1 MIIKPKKKF
10 KILIIIVVVRRDYS
24 TYGLLKSCLEGLG
37 CKVLIVS
44 SNNYSLALK
53 FWKPDAVVVHTLKSG
68 ETALK
73 IVPHIKLFF
82 LDAEG
87 FKPEDKCHAVIFS
100 KQKKIIQKFSKF
112 LFWGNQIL
120 KEFKKIAPEL
130 DVPNI
135 RIVGNPKFDLARYF
149 RNENIKSNDIKTIGV
164 LTRFHMLNN
173 HFGRPVTFFLLD
185 NPEKHKHV
193 DTQIKSF
200 LILINTLK
208 DILKNTDFK
217 ISIRVHPFE
226 SVDGYKNNVKRWFG
240 EENLSRFEID
250 ESLDFSYWASKQKVV
265 ISPTSNAITE
275 CYLLG
280 IPVINIDKI
289 AGVAKFNKKID
300 KVVED
305 WFQGVYLPSTSSDLI
320 KLLKSEKL
328 VVKKSKVIDNMLE
341 NYCNW
346 HNRDY
351 SARISSNEIISE
363 LNNNMKINFRF
374 FLPLKVVNFLL
385 SLKDRFDIFKNPLI
399 KNYNY
404 SSIIHKS
411 PKIYSKITE
420 KILKINS

>member
-1 MIIKPKKKF
+1 M
-10 KILIIIVVVRRDYS
+10 
-24 TYGLLKSCLEGLG
+24 
-37 CKVLIVS
+37 
-44 SNNYSLALK
+44 ALK

-73 IVPHIKLFF
+73 LLHIKLFF

-100 KQKKIIQKFSKF
+100 KQKNNTKVFKIS
-112 LFWGNQIL
+112 FWGNQIL

-135 RIVGNPKFDLARYF
+135 RIVGNLKFDLARYF
-149 RNENIKSNDIKTIGV
+149 RNENIKSNDIKTIV

-173 HFGRPVTFFLLD
+173 HFGRPVTFLLD

-289 AGVAKFNKKID
+289 AGVAKFNKKM
-300 KVVED
+300 
-305 WFQGVYLPSTSSDLI
+305 I
-320 KLLKSEKL
+320 KL
-328 VVKKSKVIDNMLE
+328 
-341 NYCNW
+341 
-346 HNRDY
+346 
-351 SARISSNEIISE
+351 
-363 LNNNMKINFRF
+363 
-374 FLPLKVVNFLL
+374 
-385 SLKDRFDIFKNPLI
+385 
-399 KNYNY
+399 
-404 SSIIHKS
+404 
-411 PKIYSKITE
+411 
-420 KILKINS
+420 